1 MLDGLLYR
9 GAPVRL
15 GSRYRR
21 VGAVRMHERYS
32 ERDSAPVLVLVHGIG
47 VSSRY
52 FLPTAGRLASRCTVY
67 APDLPGFGLS
77 APLGQRPTVRRLA
90 DAFEAWL
97 DAAGLEIPHAFIANS
112 FGCQVVADFAARR
125 PERAVRLVLVGPT
138 IDPQARSF
146 PQQAARLALDSVREP
161 VGLLVLETVDYVQ
174 HIRKTGVAGFV
185 AMLRDPVE
193 RKLSRVR
200 APTLVVRGDRD
211 PIVSRRWA
219 KVVAATLPRGRLVE
233 VPGAAHAVNYNA
245 PDALTR
251 LTLDFLNE
259 PAKGSSTATP

>member
-9 GAPVRL
+9 GAAVRL

-21 VGAVRMHERYS
+21 VGGVRLHERYF
-32 ERDSAPVLVLVHGIG
+32 ENEATPVVVLVHGIG

-52 FLPTAGRLASRCTVY
+52 FLPTAGRLAERCAVY

-77 APLGQRPTVRRLA
+77 GPLGVRPTVRRLA
-90 DAFEAWL
+90 DALETWL
-97 DAAGLEIPHAFIANS
+97 DAAGLEMPHALVANS

-125 PERAVRLVLVGPT
+125 PERIPRLVLVGPT
-138 IDPQARSF
+138 IDRQARSLGR
-146 PQQAARLALDSVREP
+146 QAARLALDSVREP
-161 VGLLVLETVDYVQ
+161 VGLLLLETVDYVQ
-174 HIRKTGVAGFV
+174 HIRKSGVAAFV
-185 AMLRDPVE
+185 EMVRDPVE
-193 RKLSRVR
+193 RNLSHVS

-211 PIVSRRWA
+211 PIVPRTWA
-219 KVVAATLPRGRLVE
+219 EEVAATLPRGRLVE

-251 LTLDFLNE
+251 LILDFLHDR
-259 PAKGSSTATP
+259 PTTPLAT

>member
-1 MLDGLLYR
+1 MVDGLLYR
-9 GAPVRL
+9 GAPLRL
-15 GSRYRR
+15 RSRYRR
-21 VGAVRMHERYS
+21 VGALRIHERYS
-32 ERDSAPVLVLVHGIG
+32 ERESAPTLVLLHGMG

-77 APLGQRPTVRRLA
+77 APLGKRLTVRGLA

-97 DAAGLEIPHAFIANS
+97 DAAGLQMPHALVANS

-125 PERAVRLVLVGPT
+125 PERVARLVLVGPT
-138 IDPQARSF
+138 IDRRARSLGR
-146 PQQAARLALDSVREP
+146 QAARLALDSVREP
-161 VGLLVLETVDYVQ
+161 VGLLAVEAVDYVL
-174 HIRKTGVAGFV
+174 HIGKSGVAGFV
-185 AMLRDPVE
+185 EMIRDPVE
-193 RKLSRVR
+193 CKLRDVR

-211 PIVSRRWA
+211 PIVPHTWA
-219 KVVAATLPRGRLVE
+219 EEVAATLPRGRLVE

-251 LTLDFLNE
+251 LTLEFLHE
-259 PAKGSSTATP
+259 PDVATGC